1 MKNYFTHSLLPWV
14 AYPIGIGIGI
24 YLHIVMLSWG
34 IDLQI
39 STYVPIF
46 FAAGMITLFEL
57 YFPHLHQW
65 KPNIKDVK
73 NDAMYM
79 LIVQTILPKV
89 LAFFTALV
97 LLRYSNESSLFN
109 LNLWPH
115 YLPVWIQA
123 MIMILVADFFRYW
136 LHVASHKNSFLWRFH
151 AVHHSPKKLYWINT
165 GRFHPIEEVAQFL
178 FDALPF
184 ILLGVSEYVLAF
196 YFVFYAINGFFQHS
210 NIKLKFGVLNYLIS
224 TAELHRWHH
233 SRIENESNSNYG
245 NNTIIWDLIFGTR
258 YLPNN
263 RSIENI
269 GLINSKYP
277 TTFIDQLKTPFVG
290 GLDKKNLPLPSIK
303 QLIVNGLIKLQMKIT
318 KYTIWKPMMK
328 AAKDP
333 MHAQFSFLKQLME
346 ENAKTK
352 FGKEHQFNNI
362 NSYEDY
368 CRLVPI
374 QTYETLSPY
383 FTKQDKSKESLINN
397 EQPFMYAVTS
407 GTTGASKFI
416 PILDKTIKQNK
427 KHQKLF
433 TYIQYRDNPGTF
445 SGKMLGIVSP
455 AIEGYTEPGTPF
467 GSVSGVLYKNM
478 PSIMRS
484 KYVLP
489 FEIFSIENYE
499 LKYQLILRI
508 ALTYKDITY
517 FVTANPSTLLML
529 NKILNED
536 ISVLANEIEHGG
548 FREYEVLPKSIQ
560 TFITKNLKP
569 NPKRAD
575 ELRQL
580 IFNKQEI
587 TFADVWPQLQTVVT
601 WTGGSCG
608 IVLDTVKQK
617 LPATTKIIELG
628 YMATEVRGTITI
640 DAENNL
646 GLPTIEDN
654 FFEFVERDDWENDKH
669 NFLTIDQ
676 LSKNKEYYIFITTNS
691 GLYRYFIN
699 DIVRVTGK
707 VENTPTLQFIQ
718 KGKGVTSIT
727 GEKLYESQVIEA
739 MKLTEKEFNFT
750 NIFFI
755 MLANKKFS
763 NYELFIENFDNFEP
777 PLELIRDYVESC
789 LCRLNIEYE
798 NKLASGRIKPLSL
811 HLIQSGT
818 REIFKKYFI
827 EKGQKES
834 QFKIVA
840 LQYKDELDFDFENHV
855 LRFFEKAS

>member
-1 MKNYFTHSLLPWV
+1 MKDYFTHSLFPWV
-14 AYPIGIGIGI
+14 AYPIGIGIGV
-24 YLHIVMLSWG
+24 YLHLSMLSWG
-34 IDLQI
+34 ISLQL

-46 FAAGMITLFEL
+46 FVAGAITLLEL
-57 YFPHLHQW
+57 YFPYLQQW
-65 KPNIKDVK
+65 KPNIKDIK

-79 LIVQTILPKV
+79 LIVQTILPKI
-89 LAFFTALV
+89 LAFLTALV
-97 LLRYSNESSLFN
+97 VLRYSNESGLFN

-115 YLPVWIQA
+115 HFPVWIQA
-123 MIMILVADFFRYW
+123 MLMILVADFFRYW
-136 LHVASHKNSFLWRFH
+136 LHVASHKNRFLWRFH

-178 FDALPF
+178 LDALPF

-210 NIKLKFGVLNYLIS
+210 NIRLKFGVLSYLIS

-233 SRIENESNSNYG
+233 SRLEKESNSNYG

-258 YLPNN
+258 YLPKDRN
-263 RSIENI
+263 IEEI

-277 TTFIDQLKTPFVG
+277 TTFLDQLKTPFVG
-290 GLDKKNLPLPSIK
+290 GLDKKYLPLPSIK
-303 QLIVNGLIKLQMKIT
+303 QLLVNGLIKLQMTIT
-318 KYTIWKPMMK
+318 KYTIWKPMLQ

-333 MHAQFSFLKQLME
+333 MHAQLSFLKQLVK
-346 ENAKTK
+346 ENANTE
-352 FGKEHQFNNI
+352 FGKEHQFNKI

-374 QTYETLSPY
+374 QSYESLSPY
-383 FTKQDKSKESLINN
+383 FTKQDKLKEASINSQ
-397 EQPFMYAVTS
+397 QPFMYAVTS
-407 GTTGASKFI
+407 GTTGASKLI
-416 PILDKTIKQNK
+416 PILDKTVKQNK

-478 PSIMRS
+478 PPIMKS

-489 FEIFSIENYE
+489 FEIFSIENYD

-517 FVTANPSTLLML
+517 FVTANPSTLLLL

-536 ISVLANEIEHGG
+536 ISVLVNEIEQGG
-548 FREYEVLPKSIQ
+548 FREYETLPKNIQ

-569 NPKRAD
+569 NSDRAN

-580 IFNKQEI
+580 ILNKKEI

-608 IVLDTVKQK
+608 IAIDAVKQK
-617 LPATTKIIELG
+617 LPAITKVIELG

-640 DAENNL
+640 DAEKNL
-646 GLPTIEDN
+646 GLPTIQDN
-654 FFEFVERDDWENDKH
+654 FFEFVERDDWENENH

-676 LSKNKEYYIFITTNS
+676 LSKGKEYYIFITTGS

-699 DIVRVTGK
+699 DIVRVNGK
-707 VENTPTLQFIQ
+707 IENTPTLQFIQ

-727 GEKLYESQVIEA
+727 GEKLYECQVIES
-739 MKLTEKEFNFT
+739 MKLTEKEFNFS
-750 NIFFI
+750 NIFYM
-755 MLANKKFS
+755 MLANKIHS
-763 NYELFIENFDNFEP
+763 NYELFIETPDNFEP
-777 PLELIRDYVESC
+777 PLDAIRDYIESC
-789 LCRLNIEYE
+789 LCKLNIEYQS
-798 NKLASGRIKPLSL
+798 KLASGRLKPLSL
-811 HLIQSGT
+811 YHIQSGT
-818 REIFKKYFI
+818 RESFKKFYI

-840 LQYKDELDFDFENHV
+840 LQYKDELEFDFDNFILEY
-855 LRFFEKAS
+855 FEKAS